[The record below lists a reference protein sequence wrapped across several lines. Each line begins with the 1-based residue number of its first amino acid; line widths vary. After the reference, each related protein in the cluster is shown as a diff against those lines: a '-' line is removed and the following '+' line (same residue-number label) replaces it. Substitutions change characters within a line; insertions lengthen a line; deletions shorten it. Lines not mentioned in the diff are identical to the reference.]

1 VGGRGSTRWGYRGD
15 YVPRPGIEE
24 AFELRA
30 SRLLRSLHP
39 HSGRCLTGQVDSAG
53 LGPLEV
59 KVDGSSWPITAFLCF
74 SKRLR
79 AAGLSLP
86 EDTSIWLLPT
96 QPTYGGER
104 WWFLCPACG
113 CRCGAVYHLGHMR
126 SELAWA
132 CRRCL
137 RLVYPSQREGKGERA
152 LRRLRKVLRRA
163 GETWSPF
170 CLPRRRPKGM
180 HRKKFHH
187 LSLEA
192 TEAFMTAASNR
203 RTARVL
209 KEGRLWG

>member
-86 EDTSIWLLPT
+86 EDTSIGCCRHSRPMVANGGGSYALPVAAVAGRCTTSVICGVSWLGLAVDASAWST
-96 QPTYGGER
+96 LANGKER
-104 WWFLCPACG
+104 VSEPSVGFARSFAAL
-113 CRCGAVYHLGHMR
+113 VKLGVHSAYLGVDPRVCIER
-126 SELAWA
+126 SSTTSVS
-132 CRRCL
+132 R
-137 RLVYPSQREGKGERA
+137 Q
-152 LRRLRKVLRRA
+152 
-163 GETWSPF
+163 
-170 CLPRRRPKGM
+170 RRP
-180 HRKKFHH
+180 
-187 LSLEA
+187 S
-192 TEAFMTAASNR
+192 
-203 RTARVL
+203 
-209 KEGRLWG
+209 